1 MAFMQRFK
9 WPRSRKGPGSE
20 QRKALRLAVWE
31 GIPATLVGNMLGGPI
46 LTAYLLFMGATSQQ
60 IGLVLAIPPLANIVQ
75 IAAAFLMQRMEN
87 RKYWMAL
94 IGTLHRS
101 TWVATGVIPFLM
113 PDRLQVPVFIALFLF
128 SFLNASIGGVVWSS
142 VISDMVPAQVRG
154 RYFGIRNTI
163 HFAFAGVSLLAAG
176 QILEWAPSEGA
187 GFMILY
193 VIAGAATVWNAIE
206 LFRYPNPPFEKSA
219 EPGGMGQFFK
229 PLMDRSFTL
238 ATAFIA
244 LFILL
249 QNIVVPLFSYVMLE
263 VLQIS
268 KSQVTL
274 VTAVQMI
281 VMMVS
286 YYYWGNLNARF
297 ATITLLLWSLP
308 LIALSC
314 VLWIGLEVL
323 PVLPVLIL
331 VHMALG
337 IGQGGY
343 NLLTFNFLIGDTPK
357 ADRPMYIG
365 FFAGVTGLAGFIG
378 PMVGG
383 ALYERIQGGA
393 FWVQSYGVSLFTG
406 AALLVLALAVGPFV
420 LSRSGKRAGSQSKEV
435 ISG

>member
-1 MAFMQRFK
+1 MQHFK
-9 WPRSRKGPGSE
+9 RSRSRKGAGSE

-46 LTAYLLFMGATSQQ
+46 LTAYLLFLGATSQQ

-87 RKYWMAL
+87 RKFWMAL
-94 IGTLHRS
+94 LGTLHRS
-101 TWVATGVIPFLM
+101 TWVATGAIPFLM

-128 SFLNASIGGVVWSS
+128 SFLNASVGGVVWSS
-142 VISDMVPAQVRG
+142 MISDMVPAQVRG

-163 HFAFAGVSLLAAG
+163 HFAFAGLSLLVAG
-176 QILEWAPSEGA
+176 QILESAPSERY
-187 GFMILY
+187 GFVILY
-193 VIAGAATVWNAIE
+193 AIAGAAAVWNAIE
-206 LFRYPNPPFEKSA
+206 IFRYPNPPFEKSA
-219 EPGGMGQFFK
+219 EPGGIGQFFK
-229 PLMDRSFTL
+229 PLKDRAFMM

-249 QNIVVPLFSYVMLE
+249 LNIAVPLFSFVMLE
-263 VLQIS
+263 LLHIS
-268 KSQVTL
+268 KFQVTL

-297 ATITLLLWSLP
+297 ETITLLLWSLP
-308 LIALSC
+308 LLALSC
-314 VLWIGLEVL
+314 VLWVGLEAL
-323 PVLPVLIL
+323 PVLLVLIL
-331 VHMALG
+331 VHVALG

-365 FFAGVTGLAGFIG
+365 IFAGVTGLAGFIG

-383 ALYERIQGGA
+383 ALYEQIKGGA
-393 FWVQSYGVSLFTG
+393 FWLQSYGVSLFTG
-406 AALLVLALAVGPFV
+406 AALLVLALGVGPFV
-420 LSRSGKRAGSQSKEV
+420 LTRSKKRKGTGSQSKEV